1 MQKEKKEGTLNEKK
15 DEETD
20 VYRIVKNELKKRKQ
34 REQDE
39 ELKCTENE
47 WKIQNGT
54 KDCKVI

>member
-1 MQKEKKEGTLNEKK
+1 LNEKK

-47 WKIQNGT
+47 WKI
-54 KDCKVI
+54 